1 MTNENRVIAF
11 TFRLRVKAFFRQL
24 FWWGAGL
31 LAPFQPVS
39 RYRKWS
45 ERALQQ
51 LGIHRQV
58 LEVDG
63 FHIVYWKGGKGPVL
77 LMLHGFNNDA
87 VLSYHVEMR
96 ALCKQYTVVVPDLL
110 WFGESFS
117 NHEPNVQTQRLAIEA
132 LLRSLKVSDFSLLG
146 QSYGGF
152 LALDLV
158 CSNPELRIDKVCF
171 ANCPGPVFDKL
182 LVKKVC
188 QRFLVNQLHEL
199 FVIEDH
205 RTLQRLLDLV
215 SMFDTRIPNKMLQQM
230 FVNTSPEMRMK
241 HRALMNDL
249 LHREVDP
256 SVLDRLNGMDC
267 CVVMGAHDELFFL
280 SEGEKFAK
288 AINAE
293 LLVLPHSGHAPQF
306 DDRRSFVR
314 TLKVFFCD

>member
-1 MTNENRVIAF
+1 MTNENPVIAF
-11 TFRLRVKAFFRQL
+11 TFGLRVKAFFRQL
-24 FWWGAGL
+24 FWWGTGL
-31 LAPFQPVS
+31 LAPIQPVA
-39 RYRKWS
+39 RHRKWS
-45 ERALQQ
+45 EWALQKR
-51 LGIHRQV
+51 GIHRQV

-63 FHIVYWKGGKGPVL
+63 FHIVYWKGGTGKVL

-87 VLSYHVEMR
+87 VLTYHVEMR
-96 ALCKQYTVVVPDLL
+96 ALCEHYTVIVPDLL

-117 NHEPNVQTQRLAIEA
+117 NHEPNLQAQRQAIET
-132 LLRSLKVSDFSLLG
+132 LLQSLNITEFSLIG

-152 LALDLV
+152 LAMDLV
-158 CSNPELRIDKVCF
+158 HHNPFFYIEKACF
-171 ANCPGPVFDKL
+171 ANCPGPVFDKS

-215 SMFDTRIPNKMLQQM
+215 SMYDTRVPNKMLRQM
-230 FVNTSPEMRMK
+230 VIKTSPEIRIK

-249 LHREVDP
+249 LQREVDARIIN
-256 SVLDRLNGMDC
+256 SLSGIECTLIMS
-267 CVVMGAHDELFFL
+267 AYDELFFL

-288 AINAE
+288 AIHAE

-314 TLKVFFCD
+314 ALKRFFN